1 MTISPTA
8 KRWLISSGLTFIS
21 GFSIAMLSV
30 IDQITLET
38 VRNGA
43 VVGVLFTAIRAGL
56 KAALELWVDKK

>member
-1 MTISPTA
+1 MQLSPNV

-21 GFSIAMLSV
+21 GFAIAMLSV

-43 VVGVLFTAIRAGL
+43 VVGVLFAAVRAGL
-56 KAALELWVDKK
+56 KAALELWVEKK